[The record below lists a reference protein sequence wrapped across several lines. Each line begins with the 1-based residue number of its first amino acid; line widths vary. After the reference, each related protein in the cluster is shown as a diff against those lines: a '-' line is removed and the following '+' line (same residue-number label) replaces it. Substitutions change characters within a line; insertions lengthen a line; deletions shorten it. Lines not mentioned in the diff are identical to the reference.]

1 MTWVFGTATEFFGTA
16 ICVAD
21 IQVTFGEGEEREMID
36 CLQKVY
42 PLEQNL
48 VAGFAGNVQVCFS
61 MLAALQEAVREVAD
75 EYGEPADF
83 DRVLERFSP
92 FAARAWGGL
101 GPHLQ
106 EGGCELLV
114 AGASLAPQ
122 TLYNSHPRVVRMRA
136 PAFEVEEIP
145 RGTWG
150 SIGSGT
156 DVAGYRAELER
167 LSSGDN
173 SGALQMEVGRPGGF
187 AHTMFT
193 SVLFEVFEMQ
203 AEEGISKHFHYVT
216 VTANG
221 YEGGT
226 SNREFFPADG
236 PAQKIAMP
244 PVATNWGELQEI
256 LKQRNGLAP
265 AWARA

>member
-1 MTWVFGTATEFFGTA
+1 VG
-16 ICVAD
+16 VAHRRRD
-21 IQVTFGEGEEREMID
+21 VGVSHVRLHVVQREHLDGQGAERVAQVVEGETG
-36 CLQKVY
+36 L
-42 PLEQNL
+42 
-48 VAGFAGNVQVCFS
+48 
-61 MLAALQEAVREVAD
+61 
-75 EYGEPADF
+75 
-83 DRVLERFSP
+83 
-92 FAARAWGGL
+92 RA
-101 GPHLQ
+101 
-106 EGGCELLV
+106 
-114 AGASLAPQ
+114 
-122 TLYNSHPRVVRMRA
+122 
-136 PAFEVEEIP
+136 EEIP

-226 SNREFFPADG
+226 SNREFFPGDG

-256 LKQRNGLAP
+256 VKQRNGLAP